1 MSAIPITFE
10 EYQKADFQLEDL
22 ERLDSQSASAN
33 WSEMGCYKT
42 TSALWL
48 AQNRFNNL
56 QIKNPA
62 LLIVT
67 SKNGKGTY
75 FDAIPKT
82 LPDWNFVNVH
92 TQKVT
97 EVSLGKFEFD
107 IDGYKFANLVLGE
120 KPTIVLAHYHCFT
133 NKAQIKDLL
142 YAITWDMI
150 VLDEAHR
157 IKDRDAQWTRNLK
170 TLKTDE
176 ENGTRHVM
184 TGTGFVNR
192 PDEIWSLL
200 NFTNRREFSSYW
212 NFRKEFCWEEVDF
225 ATGYTIV
232 KGIKPEKLDDFRKLR
247 KDMGPRRRLA
257 EVRPDIDE
265 PIFSTI
271 EVELNPVQQKMYS
284 EIQDYLYTLD
294 QNGTPIVSPNVLSQL
309 NRLRQIA
316 VATPEKIDEWFD
328 DKQQRRI
335 QQIRLVEPSS
345 KLDAVMELLDSL
357 EWDDEDRQQIVVF
370 SCFKQPLD
378 LLEYRLYN
386 KKIPYLHMKAT
397 MNDRDRYKMWH
408 DEFPK
413 KEHRVFLSS
422 LQLGAESINLAC
434 AERAVFLDRSWSPK
448 DNLQAVGRIYRPGQ
462 TGQAQIIH
470 INARGTVD
478 ARVKRLN
485 DIKGNWFSQIFGEDN
500 DD

>member
-22 ERLDSQSASAN
+22 DELVERKASAN

-48 AQNRFNNL
+48 AQNRFN
-56 QIKNPA
+56 KTGVENPA

-82 LPDWNFVNVH
+82 LSDWVFLNVY
-92 TQKVT
+92 TQKITKV
-97 EVSLGKFEFD
+97 ELGKFEFE
-107 IDGYKFANLVLGE
+107 IDGREFAELVLGE
-120 KPTIVLAHYHCFT
+120 RPTVVLAHYHCFT
-133 NKAQIKDLL
+133 NKCQIKDVL

-157 IKDRDAQWTRNLK
+157 IKDRDAQWTRGLK
-170 TLKTDE
+170 QLKTDDV
-176 ENGTRHVM
+176 NGTRHVM

-200 NFTNRREFSSYW
+200 NFTDRAQWSSYW
-212 NFRKEFCWEEVDF
+212 NFRKEFCWEEEDL
-225 ATGYTIV
+225 ATGYTVI
-232 KGIKPEKLDDFRKLR
+232 KGIKPEKLEEFRELR
-247 KDMGPRRRLA
+247 KSMGPRRRLR
-257 EVRPDIDE
+257 EVRPDIAE
-265 PIFSTI
+265 PIFATI
-271 EVELNPVQQKMYS
+271 TTELNPTQKKMYQ

-294 QNGTPIVSPNVLSQL
+294 QKGTPIVSPNVLSQL
-309 NRLRQIA
+309 NRLRQIS
-316 VATPEKIDEWFD
+316 VATPEKIDEWYD
-328 DKQQRRI
+328 EKQERRVQKI
-335 QQIRLVEPSS
+335 QLVEPSA
-345 KLDAVMELLDSL
+345 KLDVVMEILDAT
-357 EWDDEDRQQIVVF
+357 EWDDEDKQQLVVF
-370 SCFKQPLD
+370 SCFKDPLN
-378 LLEYRLYN
+378 LLQARLE
-386 KKIPYLHMKAT
+386 KADIPFLHMKAT

-434 AERAVFLDRSWSPK
+434 ANRAIFLDRSWSPK
-448 DNLQAVGRIYRPGQ
+448 DNMQAIGRIYRPGQ

-470 INARGTVD
+470 IESKGTVD
-478 ARVKRLN
+478 SRVLHLN
-485 DIKGNWFSQIFGEDN
+485 EIKGSWFKDVFEDE
-500 DD
+500 

>member
-10 EYQKADFQLEDL
+10 EYQKAEFQLEDL
-22 ERLDSQSASAN
+22 DDLVNKGASAN

-42 TSALWL
+42 TSVLWL
-48 AQNRFNNL
+48 AQMRFEKEE
-56 QIKNPA
+56 IKNPA

-82 LPDWNFVNVH
+82 LPDWVFLNVY
-92 TQKVT
+92 TQKIT
-97 EVSLGKFEFD
+97 EVTLGRFEHE
-107 IDGYKFANLVLGE
+107 IDGKRFAQLVLGE
-120 KPTIVLAHYHCFT
+120 KPCVVLAHYHCFT
-133 NKAQIKDLL
+133 NNAQIKDVM

-150 VLDEAHR
+150 ALDEAHR
-157 IKDRDAQWTRNLK
+157 IKDRDSQWTRGLK
-170 TLKTDE
+170 QLKTDPE
-176 ENGTRHVM
+176 KGTRHVM

-200 NFTNRREFSSYW
+200 NFANREEYASYW
-212 NFRKEFCWEEVDF
+212 NFRKEYCWEEVDF

-232 KGIKPEKLDDFRKLR
+232 KGIKPDKLEDFRNLR
-247 KDMGPRRRLA
+247 KDFGPRRHLK
-257 EVRPDIDE
+257 EVRPDIAV
-265 PIFSTI
+265 PIFASI
-271 EVELNPVQQKMYS
+271 LVDLNPTQKKMYQ

-294 QNGTPIVSPNVLSQL
+294 QKGTPIVSPNVLSQL

-316 VATPEKIDEWFD
+316 VATPEKIDEWYD
-328 DKQQRRI
+328 EKQQRRV
-335 QQIRLVEPSS
+335 QEIRLVEPSS

-357 EWDDEDRQQIVVF
+357 EWDDEDKQQIVVF

-378 LLEYRLYN
+378 LLEERLN
-386 KKIPYLHMKAT
+386 KKDIPCLHMKAT
-397 MNDRDRYKMWH
+397 MNDAQRYKMWH
-408 DEFPK
+408 DEFPR

-448 DNLQAVGRIYRPGQ
+448 DNMQAIGRIYRPGQ

-478 ARVKRLN
+478 SRVKQLN
-485 DIKGNWFSQIFGEDN
+485 DIKGNWFEQIFGA
-500 DD
+500 DDE

>member
-1 MSAIPITFE
+1 MNAIPITFE
-10 EYQKADFQLEDL
+10 EYSKADFQLEDL
-22 ERLDSQSASAN
+22 DRLAEQSASAN

-48 AQNRFNNL
+48 AQIRF
-56 QIKNPA
+56 QQEGIKNPA

-82 LPDWNFVNVH
+82 LPGWTFLNIH

-97 EVSLGKFEFD
+97 QVELGQFEFD
-107 IDGYKFANLVLGE
+107 IDGKKFAQLVLGE
-120 KPTIVLAHYHCFT
+120 TPTVVLAHYHCFT
-133 NKAQIKDLL
+133 NKAQIKDVL
-142 YAITWDMI
+142 YAINWDMI

-157 IKDRDAQWTRNLK
+157 IKDKDSQWTRNLK
-170 TLKTDE
+170 QLKTE
-176 ENGTRHVM
+176 PEHGTRHVM

-200 NFTNRREFSSYW
+200 NFVDRTEWSSYW
-212 NFRKEFCWEEVDF
+212 NFRKEYCWEEVDLV
-225 ATGYTIV
+225 TGYTMV
-232 KGIKPEKLDDFRKLR
+232 KGIKPDKLEDFRNLR
-247 KDMGPRRRLA
+247 KQLGPRRRLS
-257 EVRPDIDE
+257 EVRPDILE
-265 PIFSTI
+265 PIFTSIT
-271 EVELNPVQQKMYS
+271 VELNATQKKMYQ

-309 NRLRQIA
+309 NRLRQIS
-316 VATPEKIDEWFD
+316 VATPEKIDEWYD
-328 DKQQRRI
+328 EKQERRV
-335 QQIRLVEPSS
+335 QKIRLVEPSS
-345 KLDAVMELLDSL
+345 KLDAVMEILDSL

-370 SCFKQPLD
+370 SCFKDPLD
-378 LLEYRLYN
+378 LLEYRLYTRG
-386 KKIPYLHMKAT
+386 IPYLHMKAE

-448 DNLQAVGRIYRPGQ
+448 DNMQAVGRIYRPGQ
-462 TGQAQIIH
+462 TGQAQIIN
-470 INARGTVD
+470 INAKATVD
-478 ARVKRLN
+478 ARVKHLN
-485 DIKGNWFSQIFGEDN
+485 DIKGSWFNDIFGESAE
-500 DD
+500 

>member
-1 MSAIPITFE
+1 MNAIPISFE

-22 ERLDSQSASAN
+22 DRLVDQKASAN

-42 TSALWL
+42 TSVLWL
-48 AQNRFNNL
+48 AQERFKNL
-56 QIKNPA
+56 GVENPA

-82 LPDWNFVNVH
+82 LPDWTFLNVH
-92 TQKVT
+92 TQKITKV
-97 EVSLGKFEFD
+97 ELGKFEFE
-107 IDGYKFANLVLGE
+107 IDGKEFAQHVLGE
-120 KPTIVLAHYHCFT
+120 KPCIVLAHYHCFT
-133 NKAQIKDLL
+133 NKAQIKDVL

-150 VLDEAHR
+150 ALDEAHR
-157 IKDRDAQWTRNLK
+157 IKDKDSQWTRGLK
-170 TLKTDE
+170 QLKTDE
-176 ENGTRHVM
+176 EKGTRHVM

-200 NFTNRREFSSYW
+200 NFVDRKEWSSYW
-212 NFRKEFCWEEVDF
+212 NFRKEYCDEEVNF
-225 ATGYTIV
+225 VTGYTIV
-232 KGIKPEKLDDFRKLR
+232 RGIKEEKLEDFRNLR
-247 KDMGPRRRLA
+247 KQLGPRRRLA
-257 EVRPDIDE
+257 EVRPDIDK

-271 EVELNPVQQKMYS
+271 EVELNATQRKMYQ

-309 NRLRQIA
+309 NRLRQIS
-316 VATPEKIDEWFD
+316 VATPEKIDEWYD
-328 DKQQRRI
+328 EKQERRI
-335 QQIRLVEPSS
+335 QKIRLVEPSS

-370 SCFKQPLD
+370 SCFKDPLD
-378 LLEYRLYN
+378 LLEYRLYT
-386 KKIPYLHMKAT
+386 KKIPYLHMKAE

-434 AERAVFLDRSWSPK
+434 AERAIFLDRSWSPK
-448 DNLQAVGRIYRPGQ
+448 DNMQAIGRIYRPGQ
-462 TGQAQIIH
+462 TGQAQIIN
-470 INARGTVD
+470 INAAGTVD
-478 ARVKRLN
+478 SRVKMLN
-485 DIKGNWFSQIFGEDN
+485 DIKGSWFDQIFGADEE
-500 DD
+500 